1 MVELMVVIAVLGAI
15 MVLAVPAYQ
24 TLILNNRMLTE
35 VYALRATLSNAR
47 SEAMARRAPVV
58 VCPTLNGETCE
69 DTNNW
74 LPGYM
79 SFVDTNGDTAPDPN
93 DPDEEVFQFEPREVA
108 SDIFFSNAANMVRFT
123 PRGTALGSQGTFT
136 FCDDRGATEARALIL
151 NPVGSVRGAEDT
163 DSPEDGIVNDA
174 GGTNVGC

>member
-1 MVELMVVIAVLGAI
+1 M
-15 MVLAVPAYQ
+15 
-24 TLILNNRMLTE
+24 
-35 VYALRATLSNAR
+35 
-47 SEAMARRAPVV
+47 V
-58 VCPTLNGETCE
+58 VCPTLDGETCE

-93 DPDEEVFQFEPREVA
+93 DPDEEVFQFEPRQVQA
-108 SDIFFSNAANMVRFT
+108 DILFDNAANLVRFT

-136 FCDDRGATEARALIL
+136 FCDDRGAGEARALIL
-151 NPVGSVRGAEDT
+151 NPVGSVRSATDT